1 MKLRLLCL
9 LTLILTACIPA
20 SAADTK
26 SPKGTRDERVVG
38 IGVAIQVEGLS
49 KMAPEKFV
57 RVSKYHPLRVIELM
71 KESPSIAAGLKV
83 GDVITRVDDVDIDG
97 LALKDIVARIRG
109 KENTKVKITFIRANE
124 KEPRTITVERK
135 PLSYAATKKL

>member
-1 MKLRLLCL
+1 MKRPIICL
-9 LTLILTACIPA
+9 LAMILTACIPA
-20 SAADTK
+20 IAADTK
-26 SPKGTRDERVVG
+26 DTKKDEKVVG

-57 RVSKYHPLRVIELM
+57 RVSKYHPLRVIELT
-71 KESPSIAAGLKV
+71 KDSPSIAAGLKV
-83 GDVITRVDDVDIDG
+83 GDVITKVDDVDIDG

-109 KENTKVKITFIRANE
+109 KEGTKVKITFIRANE

-135 PLSYAATKKL
+135 PLNYTSPKKS